1 MKTRYI
7 KRKTNRVAFLRSEQ
21 IMNKEKSPKIG
32 AYKMSLNNALHFGLF
47 FNPPKIGAYKI
58 RLFPLFSITW
68 FFNPPKIGA
77 YKILKNEIERL
88 KRFFNPPKIGAY
100 KSVSAIVLIFNGNLL
115 IFQEKKL
122 KIISIKRAFQPVF
135 FNFSDEQFLIS

>member
-32 AYKMSLNNALHFGLF
+32 AYKIYQNLRKRRSGFFNLPKIGAYKIWLQFKRLSIAF

-58 RLFPLFSITW
+58 EQTSTTTHPS
-68 FFNPPKIGA
+68 
-77 YKILKNEIERL
+77 
-88 KRFFNPPKIGAY
+88 FFNPPKIGAY
-100 KSVSAIVLIFNGNLL
+100 KSVSAIALIFNGNLL
-115 IFQEKKL
+115 IFQKL

-135 FNFSDEQFLIS
+135 F